1 MQVSLASSRAGLL
14 CDGPGLQP
22 GEISAPIHP
31 TVVVFCAL
39 FALCRTCYED
49 NILATG
55 FGGHLALPILRK
67 KWRPDL
73 EEGEAR

>member
-1 MQVSLASSRAGLL
+1 M
-14 CDGPGLQP
+14 
-22 GEISAPIHP
+22 I
-31 TVVVFCAL
+31 L
-39 FALCRTCYED
+39 FFSWDLERCRTCYED

>member
-1 MQVSLASSRAGLL
+1 MG
-14 CDGPGLQP
+14 
-22 GEISAPIHP
+22 
-31 TVVVFCAL
+31 
-39 FALCRTCYED
+39 RTCYED

>member
-1 MQVSLASSRAGLL
+1 M
-14 CDGPGLQP
+14 
-22 GEISAPIHP
+22 
-31 TVVVFCAL
+31 VVR
-39 FALCRTCYED
+39 CRTYVLGGGRTSYED

-73 EEGEAR
+73 EEGEARYGREKVQRL

>member
-1 MQVSLASSRAGLL
+1 MTNCLTSFYCGADEVRVRARSTF
-14 CDGPGLQP
+14 
-22 GEISAPIHP
+22 SAED
-31 TVVVFCAL
+31 F
-39 FALCRTCYED
+39 RTCYED